1 MGRKK
6 KLTKGFGS
14 ASDPVLAS
22 MKAVVTR
29 WGLNKGPEK
38 AKEYIE
44 QAKRRHP
51 SLSKQLDSVLDD
63 GLNA

>member
-6 KLTKGFGS
+6 KLTKGFGV
-14 ASDPVLAS
+14 ATDPVLAS

-51 SLSKQLDSVLDD
+51 KLSFRLSSRLP
-63 GLNA
+63 ATT

>member
-6 KLTKGFGS
+6 KLTKGFGVTF
-14 ASDPVLAS
+14 DPVLANT
-22 MKAVVTR
+22 KAAINR
-29 WGLNKGPEK
+29 WGLSKGPEK
-38 AKEYIE
+38 AKGYIE

-51 SLSKQLDSVLDD
+51 SLSKQLDSVLDE